1 MGSIRSLLV
10 GLGVIAGMAVMGPA
24 SGAGAASGKTVN
36 FGNNTEI
43 TVAPGWSIGKV
54 TDGKLAITKNSPH
67 AVIEVAS
74 GAVETGSVTTN
85 DNTNFS
91 QFAKG
96 FGLKGIKISGRQ
108 TAQIPGGGKFD
119 EASSV
124 TYTGNYQGQKLG
136 GLAVEYQNSTSG
148 DGAFAIVIA
157 KQSDKPKLKSV
168 ISKMFQSIATNP

>member
-1 MGSIRSLLV
+1 MRSIRSLLV
-10 GLGVIAGMAVMGPA
+10 GLGVIAGIAALVPA
-24 SGAGAASGKTVN
+24 TGAGAASGKTVN

-54 TDGKLAITKNSPH
+54 NDGKLGITKNSPH

-74 GAVETGSVTTN
+74 GTGETGSVTTN
-85 DNTNFS
+85 GNTNFS

-96 FGLKGIKISGRQ
+96 FGLKSIKVSGRQ

-119 EASSV
+119 EASSL

-136 GLAVEYQNSTSG
+136 GLAIEYQNSTNG

-157 KQSDKPKLKSV
+157 KQSDKAKLKKAVSQ
-168 ISKMFQSIATNP
+168 MFESIATNP